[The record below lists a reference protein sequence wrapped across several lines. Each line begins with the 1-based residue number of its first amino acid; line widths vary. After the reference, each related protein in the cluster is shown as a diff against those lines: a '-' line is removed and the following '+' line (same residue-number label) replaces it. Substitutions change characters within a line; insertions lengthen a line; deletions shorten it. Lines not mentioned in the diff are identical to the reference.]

1 MAQTGA
7 GACMLKCASQGEG
20 DISVEFQSQGSNL
33 SGLEEGGNVGGM
45 ASKAEGTGISL
56 VVQW

>member
-1 MAQTGA
+1 
-7 GACMLKCASQGEG
+7 MLKNVSQGEG
-20 DISVEFQSQGSNL
+20 DISVEFQSHGSNL
-33 SGLEEGGNVGGM
+33 SGLEEGGNGVM

>member
-1 MAQTGA
+1 
-7 GACMLKCASQGEG
+7 MLKNVFQGEG

-45 ASKAEGTGISL
+45 ASKAEGTGTSL
-56 VVQW
+56 VVQ